1 MRGFQAIAE
10 RALAVINSKR
20 MTRRGLLAIGA
31 AGAGSLLLA
40 GCGTVAAPQPAAEQM
55 EEKAEPAQEA
65 APGYTP
71 VTIDNCGFTIT
82 YDQPPQRAITLSQ
95 EATELMLALGLQ
107 DSMVGTSYL
116 RDWVH
121 PDFQA
126 AYDKIPVLAEK
137 YPSHEVI
144 LGTETDFVY
153 AAFVSAWERE
163 DVAGPRDA
171 LLKLGIG
178 SYQSAANCKD
188 GKVTVEDV
196 FEDFLKIGQ
205 IFGVTER
212 AEAYVEEQRARLAE
226 IRAKVG
232 QRDPKVTVFIYDGG
246 TDSPYAAV
254 GTGMGNALV
263 EEAGGINIFADVEG
277 LYATVN
283 WETVVERDPDVI
295 VLFDMPG
302 WSTAAEKIEYLEGN
316 EALHSIKAVQNKR
329 YVEVRFTVANPGIYT
344 IDTIELLVNAFY
356 PE

>member
-1 MRGFQAIAE
+1 M
-10 RALAVINSKR
+10 INSQR
-20 MTRRGLLAIGA
+20 MTRRGLLAIGV

-40 GCGTVAAPQPAAEQM
+40 GCGTVAVPQPV
-55 EEKAEPAQEA
+55 AEPTEPDPEA
-65 APGYTP
+65 ETAYTP
-71 VTIDNCGFTIT
+71 VTIENCGFAIT

-126 AYDKIPVLAEK
+126 AFDQIPILAEK

-171 LLKLGIG
+171 LLELGIA

-212 AEAYVEEQRARLAE
+212 AEAYVAEQRARLAD
-226 IRAKVG
+226 IRAKAG
-232 QRDPKVTVFIYDGG
+232 PRDPKVSVFIYDGG

-263 EEAGGINIFADVEG
+263 EEAGGVNIFADVEG

-283 WETVVERDPDVI
+283 WETVVDRNPDVI

-302 WSTAAEKIEYLEGN
+302 WSTAAEKIEYLEST
-316 EALHSIKAVQNKR
+316 EALSSIKAVQDKH

-344 IDTIELLVNAFY
+344 IDTIELLANGFY